1 MKQELR
7 DEASLG
13 PVSGLYSQAIRSG
26 DLLFT
31 TQIGNVRGR
40 PGCTYPPP
48 PAATKPVISYGR
60 CFSFSYR
67 MPPLYLDFL
76 CIVYLEYLGM
86 SSKNFTRPGKE
97 RGRRIL
103 FFQSQHL

>member
-31 TQIGNVRGR
+31 TQIGNVRGGPLAGRICTPR
-40 PGCTYPPP
+40 P
-48 PAATKPVISYGR
+48 S
-60 CFSFSYR
+60 
-67 MPPLYLDFL
+67 
-76 CIVYLEYLGM
+76 
-86 SSKNFTRPGKE
+86 RP
-97 RGRRIL
+97 
-103 FFQSQHL
+103 